1 MFNPF
6 PFTTSQQGYDNAK
19 KVCNSK
25 RLEGRADTGILQ
37 LLKDMIQFESKSIA
51 YNTGWNKFIVELE
64 TSIIES
70 IQFSLN
76 VDLLEFVSNPSLPSS
91 FSSTLPSGAGIDYY
105 DLEMYDQAQAYFEM
119 LMQKEQMTAL
129 EAYQLMVSDR
139 CINNC
144 GTLGFQTFLN
154 NQAHALTDRDKLEC
168 DFRVDM
174 KAGYHQYEGIENE
187 V

>member
-25 RLEGRADTGILQ
+25 RLEGRVDTSILQ

-64 TSIIES
+64 NSIIQS
-70 IQFSLN
+70 IQFSLD
-76 VDLLEFVSNPSLPSS
+76 VDLLEFVSVPPAPKQIALD
-91 FSSTLPSGAGIDYY
+91 DYN
-105 DLEMYDQAQAYFEM
+105 LEKYEEAEAYFEM

-129 EAYQLMVSDR
+129 GAYQLMVSDR
-139 CINNC
+139 CINNY
-144 GTLGFQTFLN
+144 GSLGFQTFLS
-154 NQAHALTDRDKLEC
+154 NQAFSLTDRDKLEALLKVNAKEYPQC
-168 DFRVDM
+168 
-174 KAGYHQYEGIENE
+174 EG

>member
-64 TSIIES
+64 NSIIQS
-70 IQFSLN
+70 IQFSLD
-76 VDLLEFVSNPSLPSS
+76 VDLLEFVSVPPTPNHIALD
-91 FSSTLPSGAGIDYY
+91 DYN
-105 DLEMYDQAQAYFEM
+105 LEKYEEAETYFKM

-129 EAYQLMVSDR
+129 GAYQLMVSDR
-139 CINNC
+139 CINNY
-144 GTLGFQTFLN
+144 GSLGFQMFLS
-154 NQAHALTDRDKLEC
+154 NQAFALTDRDKLEH
-168 DFRVDM
+168 DFRLNA
-174 KAGYHQYEGIENE
+174 KEYPQCEG